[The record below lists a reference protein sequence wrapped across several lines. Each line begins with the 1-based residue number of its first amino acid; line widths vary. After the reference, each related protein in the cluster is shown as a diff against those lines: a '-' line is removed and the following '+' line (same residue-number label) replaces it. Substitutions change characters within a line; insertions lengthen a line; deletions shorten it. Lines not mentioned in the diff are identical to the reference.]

1 LKHLLFEENGDFKA
15 ASVMSDAGA
24 TLQVEMP
31 SGKRVKIKA
40 AHVLLRFDAP
50 QPENLISQAQRIA
63 EDIDVD
69 LAWEC
74 APQDEFSFIDFAAE
88 YFGGNP
94 STEQTTALLL
104 RLQASPIHFQRKGR
118 GRFRPAPAQTVQAA
132 LAAVERKRQQELRVQ
147 TLTDEL
153 LAGQLPD
160 VIAEQAGALLYKP
173 DKTSIEFRALDRAAQ
188 AAGIPA
194 EELLI
199 DRGAFPNPKALHLAR
214 FAAEHFP
221 QGTGF
226 SSRLQDSSLAHARI
240 DDWPLSEAAAFSI
253 DDASTTEIDDA
264 LSVSRIAQGGWRVG
278 VHIAAP
284 ALGIGHETNLDLV
297 ARDRMSS
304 VYMPGEKITMLP
316 HSAVGLWSLDAPRT
330 VAAVSLYVDI
340 DETASRIVATHSA
353 VERVRIAANLRH
365 EHCEHITEADLDSPE
380 RFSQWPFG
388 SELSVLWR
396 FTLALSAERE
406 RVRGKPEP
414 RFRTDFSFHIESQ
427 GGVEHV
433 RIVQRRRDAPRDR
446 IVAEMM
452 ILANSRWGGLLADHE
467 IPGIYRSQQAGRVRM
482 SSHPL
487 AHEGLGVPQYIWST
501 SPLRRYVDLVNQRQL
516 VALLT
521 GERAPFGP
529 RDAALFSV
537 ISGFEA
543 KHSAYADFQNRME
556 RFWCLRWVQQQG
568 LSRAQAVVV
577 REDLVRLADAPLYFR
592 LAAMPALAGGRRI
605 EVELA
610 GIDLISLSLD
620 ARFVAL
626 AESSSVSD
634 EIDALADI
642 EDDETSAAAAQTDA
656 TIVSVGANSAQTD
669 AAMVPAGANPA
680 QNDTTIMP
688 AGSAPARV
696 ASPSD

>member
-1 LKHLLFEENGDFKA
+1 MKHLLFEDNGDFKA

-24 TLQVEMP
+24 SLQVEMA

-50 QPENLISQAQRIA
+50 SPDQLMAQAQKLA
-63 EDIDVD
+63 EDIDVG

-74 APQDEFSFIDFAAE
+74 APQDEFLFTDFATE
-88 YFGGNP
+88 YFGAGA
-94 STEQTTALLL
+94 TAAQATALLL
-104 RLQASPIHFQRKGR
+104 RLHASPIHFQRKGR

-132 LAAVERKRQQELRVQ
+132 LAAVERKRQQELKVQ
-147 TLTDEL
+147 A
-153 LAGQLPD
+153 LADALASGHLPEE
-160 VIAEQAGALLYKP
+160 IARQAASLLYKP
-173 DKTSIEFRALDRAAQ
+173 DKTSLEFRALERAAQ
-188 AAGIPA
+188 TVGLPA

-199 DRGAFPNPKALHLAR
+199 ARGAFPNPKALHLAR

-221 QGTGF
+221 QGPGF
-226 SSRLQDSSLAHARI
+226 ASRLQDSALAHASI
-240 DDWPLSEAAAFSI
+240 DEWPLSDAAAFSI

-264 LSVSRIAQGGWRVG
+264 LSVRPLAQGGWRVG

-284 ALGIGHETNLDLV
+284 ALGIGHDSGLDLV
-297 ARDRMSS
+297 ARERMSS

-316 HSAVGLWSLDAPRT
+316 NAAVGLWSLDAPRT

-340 DETASRIVATHSA
+340 DEMACRITATHSA

-365 EHCEHITEADLDSPE
+365 EHCEHITEDELASAD
-380 RFSQWPFG
+380 RASQLPFG
-388 SELSVLWR
+388 NELSVLWK
-396 FTLALSAERE
+396 FTLALCAERE

-414 RFRTDFSFHIESQ
+414 RFRADFSFHIDTHE
-427 GGVEHV
+427 GTERV
-433 RIVQRRRDAPRDR
+433 RIAQRRRDAPLDR

-467 IPGIYRSQQAGRVRM
+467 VPGIYRSQQAGRVRM

-516 VALLT
+516 VAVLT

-529 RDAALFSV
+529 RDAALFSI

-556 RFWCLRWVQQQG
+556 RFWCLRWLQQEQ
-568 LSRAQAVVV
+568 LSRAPAVVV
-577 REDLVRLADAPLYFR
+577 REDLVRLAHAPLYFR
-592 LAAMPALAGGRRI
+592 LTAMPTLASGRRI
-605 EVELA
+605 EVELS
-610 GIDLISLSLD
+610 GIDLVSLSLD
-620 ARFVAL
+620 ARYLGLV
-626 AESSSVSD
+626 AESGTP
-634 EIDALADI
+634 A
-642 EDDETSAAAAQTDA
+642 DDEAFEEAEVD
-656 TIVSVGANSAQTD
+656 
-669 AAMVPAGANPA
+669 VPATPETPETMPITPPEVGPA
-680 QNDTTIMP
+680 
-688 AGSAPARV
+688 SA
-696 ASPSD
+696 

>member
-1 LKHLLFEENGDFKA
+1 MKHLLFEENGDFKA
-15 ASVMSDAGA
+15 ATVMSDAGA

-40 AHVLLRFDAP
+40 AHVMLRFDGP
-50 QPENLISQAQRIA
+50 QPETLIAQAQKIA
-63 EDIDVD
+63 EDIDVG

-88 YFGGNP
+88 YFGGTP
-94 STEQTTALLL
+94 SAEQTTALLL
-104 RLQASPIHFQRKGR
+104 RLHAAPIHFQRKGR

-132 LAAVERKRQQELRVQ
+132 LAAVERKRQQELRVRA
-147 TLTDEL
+147 LADEL
-153 LAGQLPD
+153 LAGRLPTA
-160 VIAEQAGALLYKP
+160 IAEQAGALLYKP

-188 AAGIPA
+188 AAGMPA

-199 DRGAFPNPKALHLAR
+199 GRGAFPNPKALHLAR

-226 SSRLQDSSLAHARI
+226 SSRLQDSSLAHASI
-240 DDWPLSEAAAFSI
+240 DDWPLSQAAAFSI

-264 LSVSRIAQGGWRVG
+264 LSVSRLAQGGWRVG

-284 ALGIGHETNLDLV
+284 ALGIAHESSLDLI

-340 DETASRIVATHSA
+340 DETASRILATHSA
-353 VERVRIAANLRH
+353 VEQVRIAANLRH
-365 EHCEHITEADLDSPE
+365 EHCEHITEEDLSSVE
-380 RFSQWPFG
+380 RHSQWPFG
-388 SELSVLWR
+388 PELAVLWR
-396 FTLALSAERE
+396 LTLALCSERE

-414 RFRTDFSFHIESQ
+414 RFRTDFSFHIDSLD
-427 GGVEHV
+427 GADRV
-433 RIVQRRRDAPRDR
+433 RIVQRRRDAPLDR

-556 RFWCLRWVQQQG
+556 RFWCLRWVQQEG
-568 LSRAQAVVV
+568 LTRAQAVVV
-577 REDLVRLADAPLYFR
+577 RDDLVRLANAPLYFR

-620 ARFVAL
+620 ARFVAVT
-626 AESSSVSD
+626 ESSGAAD
-634 EIDALADI
+634 EVDDLADV
-642 EDDETSAAAAQTDA
+642 ESDETSVAVAQADTN
-656 TIVSVGANSAQTD
+656 GA
-669 AAMVPAGANPA
+669 PAGAPPGQADANGALYGAASA
-680 QNDTTIMP
+680 QADTTVAP
-688 AGSAPARV
+688 ADSAPAQT

>member
-1 LKHLLFEENGDFKA
+1 
-15 ASVMSDAGA
+15 
-24 TLQVEMP
+24 
-31 SGKRVKIKA
+31 
-40 AHVLLRFDAP
+40 
-50 QPENLISQAQRIA
+50 
-63 EDIDVD
+63 
-69 LAWEC
+69 
-74 APQDEFSFIDFAAE
+74 
-88 YFGGNP
+88 
-94 STEQTTALLL
+94 
-104 RLQASPIHFQRKGR
+104 
-118 GRFRPAPAQTVQAA
+118 
-132 LAAVERKRQQELRVQ
+132 
-147 TLTDEL
+147 
-153 LAGQLPD
+153 
-160 VIAEQAGALLYKP
+160 
-173 DKTSIEFRALDRAAQ
+173 
-188 AAGIPA
+188 
-194 EELLI
+194 
-199 DRGAFPNPKALHLAR
+199 
-214 FAAEHFP
+214 
-221 QGTGF
+221 
-226 SSRLQDSSLAHARI
+226 
-240 DDWPLSEAAAFSI
+240 
-253 DDASTTEIDDA
+253 
-264 LSVSRIAQGGWRVG
+264 
-278 VHIAAP
+278 
-284 ALGIGHETNLDLV
+284 
-297 ARDRMSS
+297 
-304 VYMPGEKITMLP
+304 
-316 HSAVGLWSLDAPRT
+316 
-330 VAAVSLYVDI
+330 
-340 DETASRIVATHSA
+340 
-353 VERVRIAANLRH
+353 
-365 EHCEHITEADLDSPE
+365 
-380 RFSQWPFG
+380 
-388 SELSVLWR
+388 
-396 FTLALSAERE
+396 
-406 RVRGKPEP
+406 
-414 RFRTDFSFHIESQ
+414 
-427 GGVEHV
+427 
-433 RIVQRRRDAPRDR
+433 
-446 IVAEMM
+446 
-452 ILANSRWGGLLADHE
+452 
-467 IPGIYRSQQAGRVRM
+467 
-482 SSHPL
+482 
-487 AHEGLGVPQYIWST
+487 VPQYIWST